1 VSVTDTLNPAEAI
14 LATIPAGIAPT
25 QGTGILPGILP
36 GHRYSYRCGSR
47 MGQAYAQP
55 DGSWSLKPGGV
66 TADWITRNAA
76 SADFVHAPYEC
87 KGCGR

>member
-1 VSVTDTLNPAEAI
+1 MTDTPTLNPAQAI
-14 LATIPAGIAPT
+14 LATIPAGIAPAK
-25 QGTGILPGILP
+25 GTGLLPGIEA

-47 MGQAYAQP
+47 MGIVYAQA
-55 DGSWSLKPGGV
+55 DGSWTLKPAGV

-76 SADFVHAPYEC
+76 GADFVHAPLEC

>member
-1 VSVTDTLNPAEAI
+1 VSVTDTPTPAQAI
-14 LATIPAGIAPT
+14 LDTIPQGARPTAGA
-25 QGTGILPGILP
+25 GILPGIEA

-66 TADWITRNAA
+66 TAEWITRNAA
-76 SADFVHAPYEC
+76 AADFVHAPYEC